1 MLKEKVHKLI
11 DELERRQKNDYVVNQ
26 MDRIF
31 NKNLFKKI

>member
-1 MLKEKVHKLI
+1 MSWRE
-11 DELERRQKNDYVVNQ
+11 DRNNDYVVNQ